1 MNLFGNVEDNLIKE
15 QLALITN
22 FAKENNMMLIIVTHR
37 IDLVEDL
44 VDKRYNISKDG
55 VMEEIPVSR
64 NIPECR

>member
-55 VMEEIPVSR
+55 VMEEYSR
-64 NIPECR
+64 M